1 MTKRRNAQERVVSGW
16 TRAGR
21 PGGQRATGE
30 VAEKRYTFPV
40 ADPYEEETRRLAE
53 LIGSVVRLS
62 GRPLDSV
69 ASAAGL
75 CEETLA
81 AIFGGTA
88 KLEVAHILRLAEA
101 FGVHPSE
108 FFVLAFPRRVPS
120 GDTTRKLLERA
131 RAALRERSEA
141 ADATP
146 DGRGSRGRSG
156 EDPE

>member
-1 MTKRRNAQERVVSGW
+1 V
-16 TRAGR
+16 
-21 PGGQRATGE
+21 P
-30 VAEKRYTFPV
+30 
-40 ADPYEEETRRLAE
+40 DPYEEETRRLAE

-75 CEETLA
+75 SEETLA

-131 RAALRERSEA
+131 RAAVRERSEA

-146 DGRGSRGRSG
+146 DVRGSRGRSG